1 MVLINSG
8 KPFRTSDARD
18 FGFSDWGLREAI
30 GAGVLRRVPRGVVVD
45 SLAHDTR
52 ELRVAS
58 LALVIPDGATVGLH
72 WAAWAYGADTFPPG
86 RRTDL
91 RPTVVVRH
99 GGTRL
104 KGDRFLV
111 RQTKLPDGEPV
122 ESDGVLLTSPARTAS
137 DLLRLAWRPHAM
149 AAGDAILRAKVV
161 SHEAVMDEVRR
172 YSRVP
177 GAKQAMELAPRLDA
191 RANKHGESWTRCRI
205 LDAGL
210 PVPAL
215 DHQVLLDRRK
225 YYLDMMYLAQLVACE
240 YDGRE
245 HHEGELNI
253 VHDDDRRGLLKRRL
267 GIQWVIAT
275 YERVFQPE
283 DPFEVELGNLLGLP
297 VRPRTW

>member
-1 MVLINSG
+1 MQVCC
-8 KPFRTSDARD
+8 DACC
-18 FGFSDWGLREAI
+18 
-30 GAGVLRRVPRGVVVD
+30 AGSSSTL
-45 SLAHDTR
+45 SLTTR
-52 ELRVAS
+52 AELRVAS

-111 RQTKLPDGEPV
+111 RQTKFPDGEPV

-191 RANKHGESWTRCRI
+191 RANKHGEK
-205 LDAGL
+205 LDPLQDPGRGPSCSCPRSPGAAG
-210 PVPAL
+210 PA
-215 DHQVLLDRRK
+215 QVLPRHDVPGAARR
-225 YYLDMMYLAQLVACE
+225 V
-240 YDGRE
+240 R
-245 HHEGELNI
+245 
-253 VHDDDRRGLLKRRL
+253 VRRAR
-267 GIQWVIAT
+267 A
-275 YERVFQPE
+275 P
-283 DPFEVELGNLLGLP
+283 
-297 VRPRTW
+297 